1 MDKKIRYNV
10 GPKASVALKYLRKQF
25 SRTLAMHFS
34 GKPVAGYEAVWEET
48 AMAMLGR
55 QKPEDQ
61 EKKAEKLTLVL
72 NKVLE

>member
-1 MDKKIRYNV
+1 
-10 GPKASVALKYLRKQF
+10 
-25 SRTLAMHFS
+25 MHFS